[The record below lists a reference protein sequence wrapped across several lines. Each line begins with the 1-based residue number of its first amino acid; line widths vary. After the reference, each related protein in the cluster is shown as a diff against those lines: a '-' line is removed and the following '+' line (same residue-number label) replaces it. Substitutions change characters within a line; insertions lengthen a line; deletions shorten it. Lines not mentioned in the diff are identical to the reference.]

1 MGAKPVN
8 FADQHSN
15 ASSYGLRSKKDQQIW
30 ANASSFKLGL
40 RSISK
45 FCKTKI
51 GLYFSLTLLPC
62 TATVEKQTITDKNS
76 WETQSYQSR
85 QYDIVCGFNRC
96 FVTAYSMWLQ
106 YDIVWYHNMI

>member
-8 FADQHSN
+8 FADKHSN
-15 ASSYGLRSKKDQQIW
+15 NSSYGLRSKKDQQIW

-62 TATVEKQTITDKNS
+62 TATVEKQTIIVNSLTLLPCTKLEEPFSPAKLIVLNYTKN
-76 WETQSYQSR
+76 
-85 QYDIVCGFNRC
+85 I
-96 FVTAYSMWLQ
+96 
-106 YDIVWYHNMI
+106 